1 MLRGTTRK
9 YLDSLYKMDANKVV
23 PQRGTSGCGLEQ
35 QINVPKTAAPEEP
48 DIHRTS
54 GPEISSH
61 QAEWPDGCHGEDQG
75 DRPFRRLPRACVNQG
90 LDC

>member
-1 MLRGTTRK
+1 
-9 YLDSLYKMDANKVV
+9 MDANKVV

-35 QINVPKTAAPEEP
+35 QINVPKTTAPEE
-48 DIHRTS
+48 S
-54 GPEISSH
+54 EISSH

-75 DRPFRRLPRACVNQG
+75 DCPFRRLPRACVNQG